1 MRREPQGMCSHAHS
15 ARAPA
20 LMHRVLLQHMFE
32 GAFAFNGDISGWDTS
47 SVTYMFVRA
56 IALAVICISPGAH
69 LVSPPSLIPS
79 AF

>member
-1 MRREPQGMCSHAHS
+1 MCSHTHS

-20 LMHRVLLQHMFE
+20 LMHRVLLQFMFYS
-32 GAFAFNGDISGWDTS
+32 ATSFNSDISGWDTR
-47 SVTYMFVRA
+47 SVTTMYVRA

-69 LVSPPSLIPS
+69 LVSPTYLIPS